1 MTFPYFR
8 FARRAGGRL
17 VLVSTFCVAAA
28 LILARTAAGQ
38 TEPVAPLSATALVAL
53 DADKLADGTL
63 AEWANGG
70 SLGGSFT
77 NDGTSPTVQVVA
89 GVKAVS
95 FGGRD
100 RMLASFTAPESLTGS
115 KPWTCVVRAFNP
127 RIGGEETMV
136 AWAGRPNNSL
146 QIEYGSA
153 RNFGAIGTYN
163 DPNTLGWSNG
173 APAAGKWHTLAYVYS
188 GGPNGVLRAYSD
200 GRLQAEKTAT
210 LNTKAGGLML
220 LGACLTANP
229 ENRQTQPFSGSLAS
243 VQIYD
248 RVLTPA
254 EIWGLAGQ
262 EAAFAIA
269 PAPGEVLRTLD
280 AKLTWQR
287 GTEAAK
293 SFDVYFGG
301 SREEVAKAESTRTS
315 GTANDGTK
323 IFKGNQPQAY
333 YNVTG
338 LEMGRTN
345 FWRVDE
351 RDADGKVAW
360 RGEVQEFATE
370 DGRASAPSPVDAWPV
385 PVGENVVLTWK
396 PGAYA
401 TSQVL
406 YYGDNQNGV
415 RGRTTRNSGSQSGA
429 RVVPLPASAASLPF
443 PADAPEA
450 GKAFYWRVDEINSN
464 GLPVSRGEVW
474 SFRAVKK
481 KLKVY
486 LLGGQSNMTGCT
498 TVNGLP
504 DNLRGFQENILIYA
518 TGGIK
523 VGQYGWGYLK
533 EGLGQDYNDN
543 DGHGTFGPEVTFG
556 HDMAAA
562 NPGEVIALIK
572 CGWGGTDLG
581 VRWRPPS
588 AGGQVGPL
596 YRQFIAAMHYGL
608 DKLDPAFEPEICG
621 MIWMQ
626 GEEDAQQRA
635 LYASYEMNLTC
646 FIHDIREEF
655 KQPELPFAF
664 GQISTT
670 KTYDPP
676 LFGAEVRAAQLAVS
690 QTVPHTAMFETGDY
704 KLVDRWHYDPAGMI
718 SLGQRFARA
727 MLELEKQDAAA
738 AK

>member
-1 MTFPYFR
+1 MRFPNFR
-8 FARRAGGRL
+8 FWSRVAGRTICISILG
-17 VLVSTFCVAAA
+17 VVAA
-28 LILARTAAGQ
+28 LVLARTAAGQ
-38 TEPVAPLSATALVAL
+38 TEPVAPVSASALVAL
-53 DADKLADGTL
+53 DADKLAEGTL

-77 NDGTSPTVQVVA
+77 NDGTSPMVQVVA

-95 FGGRD
+95 FSGRD
-100 RMLASFTAPESLTGS
+100 RMLASFAAPESLTGA

-136 AWAGRPNNSL
+136 AWASRPNNSL

-163 DPNTLGWSNG
+163 DPNTLGWTNG
-173 APAAGKWHTLAYVYS
+173 APAAGEWHTLAYVYT
-188 GGPNGVLRAYSD
+188 GGNDGKLRAYAD
-200 GRLQAEKTAT
+200 GHLQSEKTAS
-210 LNTKAGGLML
+210 LNTKTGGLVM

-248 RVLTPA
+248 RVLTPK

-262 EAAFAIA
+262 AAAFAIA

-280 AKLTWQR
+280 AKLEWQR

-301 SREEVAKAESTRTS
+301 SREEVAKAENTS
-315 GTANDGTK
+315 GAGEAK
-323 IFKGNQPQAY
+323 IFKGNQTQTS

-360 RGEVQEFATE
+360 RGDVQEFATE
-370 DGRASAPSPVDAWPV
+370 DGRASAPTPVDAWPL
-385 PVGENVVLTWK
+385 PVGEKPVLTWK

-401 TSQVL
+401 SSQIL
-406 YYGDNQNGV
+406 YYGDDAGGV
-415 RGRTTRNSGSQSGA
+415 WGRTTRNSGSRSGTMIV
-429 RVVPLPASAASLPF
+429 RLPASTASMAF
-443 PADAPEA
+443 PTDAPEA
-450 GKAFYWRVDEINSN
+450 GKAFYWRVDEVNSN

-474 SFRAVKK
+474 SFRAIKR

-504 DNLRGFQENILIYA
+504 EYLRGYQRDVIIYA

-581 VRWRPPS
+581 VQWRPPS
-588 AGGQVGPL
+588 AGGNVGPL
-596 YRQFIAAMHYGL
+596 YRNFVAAMHDGL
-608 DKLDPAFEPEICG
+608 NKLDPAFEPEICG

-626 GEEDAQQRA
+626 GEEDAQRSE
-635 LYASYEMNLTC
+635 LHASYETNLTC

-655 KQPELPFAF
+655 KKPELPFAF

-676 LFGAEVRAAQLAVS
+676 LFGADVRAAQLAVS
-690 QTVPHTAMFETGDY
+690 QKVPHTAMFETGDY

-718 SLGQRFARA
+718 SLGQRFAKA
-727 MLELEKQDAAA
+727 MQGLEKQEATA